1 MTDSLSEIVLPVS
14 EDQQFRAYR
23 NRVEERI
30 VLSLIADFQLDPEQ
44 IRLANADS
52 LDETRLCLS
61 GFRSAHPCCPV
72 ELTFQLFQVEHE
84 QCLFYMSS
92 AYRPRR
98 TVEYRE
104 YCATRSEYWSRYP
117 HLRERPFGMIFKL
130 ENLDTF
136 VLHDLTFS
144 NLQIQDSM
152 RSCLEVRSPYWKA
165 WSHPYIYMHTW
176 PTFRSM
182 LRQLWGSQRTSI
194 AVDPAYDDESA
205 KSNDFLKAEMKAIGL
220 RQRHLAEALQ
230 VSEAFISMCFSGRRR
245 WPNGKIDQ
253 ALAWLRDR
261 ANDEFPE
268 VQPEC

>member
-1 MTDSLSEIVLPVS
+1 MTDSISEIVLPVS

-52 LDETRLCLS
+52 RDETRLCLS

-84 QCLFYMSS
+84 QCLFYMSI
-92 AYRPRR
+92 AYRPKRA
-98 TVEYRE
+98 VEYRE

-130 ENLDTF
+130 ANLETYI
-136 VLHDLTFS
+136 LHDFKFAIPGTLHPYWMALIFK
-144 NLQIQDSM
+144 
-152 RSCLEVRSPYWKA
+152 SPYWKP
-165 WSHPYIYMHTW
+165 WSHPFIYLHTW
-176 PTFRSM
+176 KYFRSM
-182 LRQLWGSQRTSI
+182 LRQLWNPQRTDV
-194 AVDPAYDDESA
+194 ATDPVNDDESA
-205 KSNDFLKAEMKAIGL
+205 NPNDLLKAEMKALGL

-230 VSEAFISMCFSGRRR
+230 VSEAFVSSCINGRRR
-245 WPNGKIDQ
+245 WSRGKIEQ
-253 ALAWLRDR
+253 ALVWLRTQT
-261 ANDEFPE
+261 NDDLPAS
-268 VQPEC
+268 